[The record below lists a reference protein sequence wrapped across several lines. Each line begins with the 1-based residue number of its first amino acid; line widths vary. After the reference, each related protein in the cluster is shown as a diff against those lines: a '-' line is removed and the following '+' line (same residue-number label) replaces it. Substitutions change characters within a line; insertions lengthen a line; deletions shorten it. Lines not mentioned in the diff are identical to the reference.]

1 MNETKCTKKPSQI
14 RTKNNFS
21 PIMSLIHKLDPT
33 EKDLPLVFPY
43 LGFSLADEELEDI
56 LELSEGG
63 L

>member
-1 MNETKCTKKPSQI
+1 MKQNASKSLRKSGQ
-14 RTKNNFS
+14 KNNLS
-21 PIMSLIHKLDPT
+21 PIMSLIRKLDPT